1 MRVAGNL
8 PRHLL
13 LSGILGIS
21 TLACSQSN
29 TAGPAADGTPNSA
42 GSTGGSTSSRGGS
55 IATPGTGGA
64 ALGGTTTSGGTST
77 AQGGQGSGG
86 TPATGTTAAS
96 TGGSGTT
103 GFGGNSA
110 TGGGDGRTGSTGGL
124 AAGGAGSGGRA
135 AGGGEVGGTTSTGGA
150 SKSGGNGGGT
160 SKGGT
165 NGNAGSMSA
174 GGTASSAGGS
184 SSSEVTIVPDP
195 SWTCGMPEGIPSP
208 TGGTL
213 VFRATLQLG
222 ATHDLGNSQF
232 GHRRILDVKGGT
244 LKGDRV
250 EATLM
255 NLGLD
260 LELTLSNG
268 SIELEQI
275 NILKA
280 SDGTLIY
287 MRNCGV
293 AAAGDKVVRVVAD
306 FEVATSKSLAWLNTG
321 KYVGTRVVDAAA
333 STLQLDVYDVS
344 KVTASATK
352 VQLKDPAGVPNV
364 SWDCVAGSGSQ
375 GATVFTENVTLG
387 SSVSVGASKRGN
399 RNIIPITGG
408 TTTGKVEGSILAGGG
423 DYQLSGLDARY
434 TLAPKDGEF
443 ILVRNCGAMSS
454 LFPVFEARADG
465 PYAFLNENKYIS
477 SAPGSGSGGV
487 SITFY
492 ERK

>member
-1 MRVAGNL
+1 MKDSLHAAVAVLVLVGCGCS
-8 PRHLL
+8 PSS
-13 LSGILGIS
+13 SGVS
-21 TLACSQSN
+21 
-29 TAGPAADGTPNSA
+29 DGTGGSTSGSGGSFGAGGANSTGGAKGPGGTIATGGGVALGGHPNTGGSTVGA
-42 GSTGGSTSSRGGS
+42 TATGGLPGSGGLTGSGGTSGVGVGGRAIGGASNGGSGGAAASTGGMSTSVNVGGKATGGGTASGGVSSTGGSTS
-55 IATPGTGGA
+55 PGGA
-64 ALGGTTTSGGTST
+64 SGIG
-77 AQGGQGSGG
+77 
-86 TPATGTTAAS
+86 
-96 TGGSGTT
+96 
-103 GFGGNSA
+103 
-110 TGGGDGRTGSTGGL
+110 
-124 AAGGAGSGGRA
+124 GGAGA
-135 AGGGEVGGTTSTGGA
+135 ADA
-150 SKSGGNGGGT
+150 
-160 SKGGT
+160 
-165 NGNAGSMSA
+165 
-174 GGTASSAGGS
+174 
-184 SSSEVTIVPDP
+184 TIVPDP
-195 SWTCGMPEGIPSP
+195 SWTCGMPEGIPAP
-208 TGGTL
+208 TSGKL
-213 VFRATLQLG
+213 VFSATLQLG
-222 ATHDLGNSQF
+222 ATHDVGNTQF

-250 EATLM
+250 EATFM

-268 SIELEQI
+268 AIELEQI

-280 SDGTLIY
+280 TDGTLIY

-293 AAAGDKVVRVVAD
+293 AAAGDKAVRVVAD

-333 STLQLDVYDVS
+333 GTLQLDVYDVS
-344 KVTASATK
+344 SVTAAATK

-364 SWDCVAGSGSQ
+364 SWDCVAGSGGP

-387 SSVSVGASKRGN
+387 SSVTVGASKRGN

-408 TTTGKVEGSILAGGG
+408 TTTGKVVGAILAGGG

-443 ILVRNCGAMSS
+443 ILVRNCGPSNA

-465 PYAFLNENKYIS
+465 PYAYLNENKYIS
-477 SAPGSGSGGV
+477 SGPGAGSGGV